1 MMVAAIAAVGLTLA
15 IGSAGQL
22 ALGQAGFMAIGAY
35 GTAYLMLDKGWNFL
49 VALLASVLLA
59 LVLGMLVGYI
69 ALRLRGNYLAMATL
83 AVGSGIYALLVL
95 PSRLGGAN
103 GYSPIPF
110 PTIFGHDFLMPSEQ
124 FYLVA
129 AFLVI
134 VLVLVRWLLLSRIGR
149 ELVAMRDDE
158 VAARTVGVNVTA
170 RKVQVFAV
178 ASAIGGVAGA
188 VNAPLQTAID
198 PMLFSTAVSLQLFVM
213 VIIGGLGQHLRR
225 GARCRFG
232 DLVDSGRPRQ
242 RFRGADHARH
252 RRGALHGVSARR
264 HRRHRRPGP
273 PVWAKRRRRRRIY
286 CPQAPDDRRRRRD
299 SGDRAARRSRSASGV
314 WLRSTTSRS
323 ASGLAGYTASSA
335 PTAPARRPCST
346 SSAGCSA
353 RPVARSWSP
362 VKT

>member
-1 MMVAAIAAVGLTLA
+1 MHKLTTLGRQQVPTVLTLVVVIVYGVLFGDPSGLALGVNMMVAAIAAIGLTLA

-49 VALLASVLLA
+49 LALLASVLLA
-59 LVLGMLVGYI
+59 LVLGTLVGYI

-110 PTIFGHDFLMPSEQ
+110 PTIFGHDFLMPAEQ

-129 AFLVI
+129 VFLVI
-134 VLVLVRWLLLSRIGR
+134 VLVLARWLLLSRVGR

-170 RKVQVFAV
+170 RKVQVFAI

-213 VIIGGLGQHLRR
+213 VIIGGLGNIYGAVLGAGLVTWLIQAVPGSGSTALTMLGVVVVLFMAFLPDGIAGIAARSRR
-225 GARCRFG
+225 IW
-232 DLVDSGRPRQ
+232 
-242 RFRGADHARH
+242 
-252 RRGALHGVSARR
+252 ARR
-264 HRRHRRPGP
+264 RRPGH
-273 PVWAKRRRRRRIY
+273 
-286 CPQAPDDRRRRRD
+286 D
-299 SGDRAARRSRSASGV
+299 SVPSGTPEAAS
-314 WLRSTTSRS
+314 
-323 ASGLAGYTASSA
+323 
-335 PTAPARRPCST
+335 
-346 SSAGCSA
+346 
-353 RPVARSWSP
+353 
-362 VKT
+362 

>member
-1 MMVAAIAAVGLTLA
+1 MRKVTTFGRHQVPTVLTLVAVIVYSVLFGDPSGLALGVNIMVAAIAAVGLTLA

-49 VALLASVLLA
+49 LALPASVLLA
-59 LVLGMLVGYI
+59 LVVGSLVGYI

-110 PTIFGHDFLMPSEQ
+110 PTIFGHDFLMPAEQ

-129 AFLVI
+129 VCLII
-134 VLVLVRWLLLSRIGR
+134 VLILVRTMLMSRIGR

-170 RKVQVFAV
+170 RKVQVFAI

-213 VIIGGLGQHLRR
+213 VIIGGLGNIYGAVLGAALVTWLIQAVPGSGSVALTLLGVVVVLFMAFLPDGIAGIAGRSRR
-225 GARCRFG
+225 
-232 DLVDSGRPRQ
+232 LWSG
-242 RFRGADHARH
+242 
-252 RRGALHGVSARR
+252 
-264 HRRHRRPGP
+264 
-273 PVWAKRRRRRRIY
+273 RRRRASETV
-286 CPQAPDDRRRRRD
+286 QAGTNAPE
-299 SGDRAARRSRSASGV
+299 A
-314 WLRSTTSRS
+314 TT
-323 ASGLAGYTASSA
+323 
-335 PTAPARRPCST
+335 
-346 SSAGCSA
+346 
-353 RPVARSWSP
+353 
-362 VKT
+362 